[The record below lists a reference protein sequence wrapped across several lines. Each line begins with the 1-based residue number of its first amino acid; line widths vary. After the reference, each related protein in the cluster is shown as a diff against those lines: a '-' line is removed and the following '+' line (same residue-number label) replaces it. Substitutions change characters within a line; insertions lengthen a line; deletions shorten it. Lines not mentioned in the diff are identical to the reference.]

1 MKPIIAITMGDFNGI
16 GPEIVLKSL
25 RSPAVRK
32 LCSPVLV
39 GSTAVFEYYA
49 RKLGTGLRFAAWND
63 TDAPSG
69 RGAIPVVETGRG
81 VPRIRPGILSA
92 GSGKRSAQALERA
105 LSLCLTGKAQG
116 MVTAP
121 VSKEAMFRSG
131 YRYPGQTE
139 FLTRRSGAK
148 SSAMMLVADDFRVAL
163 ATVHLPL
170 KRVSRALSSE
180 RIVKKLRLIDTT
192 LRRDF
197 AIRRPRIAV
206 LGLNPHAGEG
216 GHLGSE
222 EISTITPAI
231 SRARKD
237 GIRAFG
243 PFPADGFFGAGS
255 FRGYDAVLAMYH
267 DQGLVPL
274 KMKAFSSGVNFSA
287 GLSIVRTSPDHGTA
301 FDIAGRGI
309 ADPRSMIEAIKLA
322 ASVIRNRGRKVR

>member
-1 MKPIIAITMGDFNGI
+1 
-16 GPEIVLKSL
+16 
-25 RSPAVRK
+25 
-32 LCSPVLV
+32 
-39 GSTAVFEYYA
+39 
-49 RKLGTGLRFAAWND
+49 
-63 TDAPSG
+63 
-69 RGAIPVVETGRG
+69 
-81 VPRIRPGILSA
+81 
-92 GSGKRSAQALERA
+92 
-105 LSLCLTGKAQG
+105 